1 MITDI
6 DTSRRT
12 QVLTHE
18 ENELLCR
25 VEGDAPMGQLMRRHW
40 TPVCLIEEVSDP
52 DGAPVKARVF
62 GENLVV
68 FRDTDGRVGVLDEAC
83 PHRRASLVFGRNEEG
98 GLRCLYHGW
107 KMDAEGNVLEM
118 ASEPAASGMVD
129 KVKHKAYPVK
139 EWGGMVWAWFG
150 PQDSVP
156 DFSPPAWAP
165 NSDVRVSIA
174 KVLLP
179 CNWAQILEGA
189 IDSAHS
195 SSLHSSDMVPA
206 RVDGARATGKTWL
219 RPSTDKAPRLQV
231 QRGGYGFRYAALRR
245 PIQNAATHDYVRSTV
260 FVAPATAL
268 IPPNN
273 LYNVANVNVPM
284 DDTHTAFYFVAWG
297 HPEQTPETETWRRFL
312 RQTVGVDLDETY
324 RPLRTIDNRFWQDR
338 QAMKAGN
345 FTGISGFP
353 NQDVAMW
360 LTMGPIASRGDER
373 LGASDLAIVE
383 FRRQM
388 VEAAHAFQRGEPAI
402 GTGSQAMPSTVCSF
416 QAIVPKTTDWRDY
429 EARHVWAGDQGRPE
443 LEPSYS
449 VKA

>member
-1 MITDI
+1 M
-6 DTSRRT
+6 
-12 QVLTHE
+12 LTKE

-40 TPVCLIEEVSDP
+40 TPVCLIEEVAEP
-52 DGAPVKARVF
+52 DGTPVKARVL

-68 FRDTDGRVGVLDEAC
+68 FRDSEGRIGVLDEAC
-83 PHRRASLVFGRNEEG
+83 PHRRASLVLGRNEEG

-107 KMDAEGNVLEM
+107 KMDVDGNVLEM
-118 ASEPAASGMVD
+118 ASEPAASGMAQ
-129 KVKHKAYPVK
+129 KVKHRAYPAK
-139 EWGGMVWAWFG
+139 EWGGVVWAWFG
-150 PQDSVP
+150 PGDAVP
-156 DFSPPAWAP
+156 EFQPPAWAP
-165 NSDVRVSIA
+165 TDAVRVSIA

-206 RVDGARATGKTWL
+206 RVDSAKATDKAWL
-219 RPSTDKAPRLQV
+219 RPSTDKAPRMQV
-231 QRGGYGFRYAALRR
+231 QRTGYGFRYAALRR
-245 PIQNAATHDYVRSTV
+245 PIQNANANDYVRATV

-284 DDTHTAFYFVAWG
+284 DDTHTAFYFIAWG
-297 HPEQTPETETWRRFL
+297 HPSQTPETETWRRFL
-312 RQTVGVDLDETY
+312 RQTVGIDLDESY
-324 RPLRTIDNRFWQDR
+324 RPLRTIENRFWQDR

-345 FTGISGFP
+345 HTGITGFP

-360 LTMGPIASRGDER
+360 LTMGPIADRSSDR

-388 VEAAHAFQRGEPAI
+388 LDAVRAFAKGDPAI
-402 GTGSQAMPSTVCSF
+402 GTGDQAITPDVCAF
-416 QAIVPKTTDWRDY
+416 QAIVPKTTDWRGF
-429 EARHVWAGDQGRPE
+429 EARYVWTASAGPTPGDDAY
-443 LEPSYS
+443 L
-449 VKA
+449 VKQ

>member
-1 MITDI
+1 M
-6 DTSRRT
+6 
-12 QVLTHE
+12 LTRE

-40 TPVCLIEEVSDP
+40 TPVCLVEEVSEA

-68 FRDTDGRVGVLDEAC
+68 FRDSERRVGVLDEAC

-107 KMDAEGNVLEM
+107 KMDTQGNVLEM

-129 KVKHKAYPVK
+129 KVKHRAFPTQ

-150 PQDSVP
+150 PADAVP
-156 DFSPPAWAP
+156 KFQPPAWAP
-165 NSDVRVSIA
+165 TADTRVSIA

-206 RVDGARATGKTWL
+206 RVDSAKATDKTWL
-219 RPSTDKAPRLQV
+219 RPSTDKAPRMQV
-231 QRGGYGFRYAALRR
+231 QRTGYGFRYAALRR
-245 PIQNAATHDYVRSTV
+245 PIQNAATHEYVRSTV

-273 LYNVANVNVPM
+273 LYNVANINVPM
-284 DDTHTAFYFVAWG
+284 DDTNTAFYFIAWG
-297 HPEQTPETETWRRFL
+297 HPAQTPETETWRKFL
-312 RQTVGVDLDETY
+312 RQSIGIDLDERY
-324 RPLRTIDNRFWQDR
+324 RPLRNLDNHFWQDR

-345 FTGISGFP
+345 FTGITGFP

-360 LTMGPIASRGDER
+360 VTMGPIADRSNDR

-388 VEAAHAFQRGEPAI
+388 LDAVKGFQAGGNAI
-402 GTGSQAMPSTVCSF
+402 GTGADAIPSTVCSF

-429 EARHVWAGDQGRPE
+429 AARYVWQDGEEHEE

>member
-1 MITDI
+1 M
-6 DTSRRT
+6 
-12 QVLTHE
+12 LTRE

-40 TPVCLIEEVSDP
+40 TPVCLVEEVSEA

-68 FRDTDGRVGVLDEAC
+68 FRDSDGRVGVLDEAC

-107 KMDAEGNVLEM
+107 KMDVEGNVLEM
-118 ASEPAASGMVD
+118 ASEPTASGMVD
-129 KVKHKAYPVK
+129 KVKHKAYPAQ

-150 PQDSVP
+150 PSDAVP
-156 DFSPPAWAP
+156 KFQPPAWAP
-165 NSDVRVSIA
+165 TAETRVSIA
-174 KVLLP
+174 KALLP

-206 RVDGARATGKTWL
+206 RVDSAKATDKTWL
-219 RPSTDKAPRLQV
+219 RPSTDKAPRMQV
-231 QRGGYGFRYAALRR
+231 QRAGYGFRYAALRR
-245 PIQNAATHDYVRSTV
+245 PIQNASTHDYVRSTV

-273 LYNVANVNVPM
+273 LYNVANINVPM
-284 DDTHTAFYFVAWG
+284 DDTNTAFYFIAWG
-297 HPEQTPETETWRRFL
+297 HPAQTPETETWRKFL
-312 RQTVGVDLDETY
+312 RQTVGIDLDEQY
-324 RPLRTIDNRFWQDR
+324 VPLRNLGNRFWQDR

-345 FTGISGFP
+345 FTGITGFP

-360 LTMGPIASRGDER
+360 VTMGPIADRSNDR

-388 VEAAHAFQRGEPAI
+388 LDAVKDFQKGANAI
-402 GTGSQAMPSTVCSF
+402 GTGPDAIPPTVCSF
-416 QAIVPKTTDWRDY
+416 QAIVPKTTDWREY
-429 EARHVWAGDQGRPE
+429 AARYVWEDGEEHEE